1 MPGPDSDII
10 GGSQD
15 DVRKAMNDNALSVGA
30 TARNASNI
38 GLPEKLV
45 QDGLLDETSMADAQR
60 AAKDNR
66 QNLVSYLVGKN
77 IVQARE
83 IAIAASQMFGVP
95 LLDLDAVAIDID
107 TVKLVNDKLLT
118 KHHVMPLMKRGR
130 RLFVALSDPTN
141 LHGIDE
147 IRFSTSL
154 NVEPVVVEEDK
165 LQKILTKTM
174 EQVDT
179 SMPAMAEDDFDLEN
193 LEVTGGEDEVDPASL
208 GRDDVEDA
216 PIVRFVNKVMLDAI
230 KKGASD
236 IHFEPYEKTYRVRQR
251 IDGVLKEVAVPPVQ
265 LAQKIS
271 ARIKVM
277 ARLDIAERRIP
288 QDGRI
293 KMRLSKNRSID
304 FRVSTCPT
312 LFGEKTVMR
321 ILDAGS
327 AMLGIES
334 LGYEPFQKDL
344 YLKYLKKP
352 QGMILVTGPTGS
364 GKTVSLYTGL
374 NILNVEDTNI
384 STAEDPAEIILPG
397 INQVNVNPKVG
408 LTFAAALRAF
418 LRQDPDVVMVGEI
431 RDLETAEIAIKAAQT
446 GHLVMSTLHT
456 NDAPQTLTRLVDMG
470 VKPYAIAT
478 SVSLII
484 AQRLARRLCSHCKQP
499 LEVPDEALLKEGF
512 REEDVAA
519 GVRIYGPKGCGSCT
533 DGYKGRVGIYQVMP
547 VSETIGR
554 IIMEGGNAITIN
566 DQAKRENVWDLR
578 TAGLNK
584 VKDGLTSLEEVNSV
598 TTE

>member
-1 MPGPDSDII
+1 
-10 GGSQD
+10 
-15 DVRKAMNDNALSVGA
+15 MNDNAASVAA
-30 TARNASNI
+30 TSRAPNI

-45 QDGLLDETSMADAQR
+45 QDGLLDEAAMADAQR
-60 AAKDNR
+60 GAKENR
-66 QNLVSYLVGKN
+66 QNLVTYLVAKN
-77 IVQARE
+77 IVESRE

-95 LLDLDAVAIDID
+95 LLDLDAVQVDLD
-107 TVKLVNDKLLT
+107 TVKLVSDKLLH
-118 KHHVMPLMKRGR
+118 KHRVMPLMKRGR

-147 IRFSTSL
+147 IRFSTSM
-154 NVEPVVVEEDK
+154 NVEAVVVEEDK
-165 LQKILTKTM
+165 LQKILAKAM

-179 SMPAMAEDDFDLEN
+179 SMPALAEDDFDLEN
-193 LEVTGGEDEVDPASL
+193 LEVTGGEEEADAGSL

-236 IHFEPYEKTYRVRQR
+236 IHFEPYEKSYRVRQR

-265 LAQKIS
+265 LAPKIS

-321 ILDAGS
+321 ILDPSS

-334 LGYEPFQKDL
+334 LGYEPFQKEL

-397 INQVNVNPKVG
+397 VNQVNVNPKVG

-418 LRQDPDVVMVGEI
+418 LRQDPDVVMVGEV

-446 GHLVMSTLHT
+446 GHLVLSTLHT

-484 AQRLARRLCSHCKQP
+484 AQRLARRLCNHCKQP
-499 LEVPDEALLKEGF
+499 LEIPDEALLKEGF

-519 GVRIYGPKGCGSCT
+519 GLRIYGPKGCGNCT

-547 VSETIGR
+547 VTETIGR

-566 DQAKRENVWDLR
+566 DQAKREQVWDLR
-578 TAGLNK
+578 TSGLNK
-584 VKDGLTSLEEVNSV
+584 VKGGLTSLEEVNSV
-598 TTE
+598 TIE